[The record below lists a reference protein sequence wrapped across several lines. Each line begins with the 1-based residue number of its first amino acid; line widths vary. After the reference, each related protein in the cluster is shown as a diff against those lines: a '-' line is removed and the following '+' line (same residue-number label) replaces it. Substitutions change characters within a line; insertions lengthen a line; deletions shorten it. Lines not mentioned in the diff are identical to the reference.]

1 MPPLDLELV
10 KDFTN
15 RATSVNAVVQ
25 ELPNMEAA
33 MQYIVDVCEKKAP
46 CEMLADEPDTEKGPL
61 GPNKVPTRLN
71 KIIAAPALSE
81 DQYVAL
87 EGKCHEKGIICL
99 RSGLRRYLAG
109 IDMGVSPA
117 QLGIAASGTCMV
129 DTDSEDDRL
138 AGMIS
143 EINIILLNRNEIYP
157 DLNAIVQKMK
167 DRMNARPATFTTF
180 ITGPSRTADIER
192 VAAVGVHGPLE
203 LHIILLEGEANA

>member
-1 MPPLDLELV
+1 MPPVDAKLV
-10 KDFTN
+10 EDFTN

-25 ELPNMEAA
+25 ELPNLEAA
-33 MQYIVDVCEKKAP
+33 MQYVIDVCEKKAP
-46 CEMLADEPDTEKGPL
+46 CEMLADEPGTEKGPL
-61 GPNKVPTRLN
+61 GPNKVPTRLQ

-81 DQYVAL
+81 EQYVAL
-87 EGKCHEKGIICL
+87 ESKCHEKGIICL
-99 RSGLRRYLAG
+99 RAGLRRYLAG
-109 IDMGVSPA
+109 IDLGVSPA
-117 QLGIAASGTCMV
+117 QLGVAASGTCMV

-143 EINIILLNRNEIYP
+143 EINVILLNKNEIYP
-157 DLNAIVQKMK
+157 DLTSITQKVRE
-167 DRMNARPATFTTF
+167 RMNERQATFTTF